1 MPCVPRPAP
10 LEMKSI
16 RETRHGI
23 RPALVALVAALALLA
38 VGAQSASAAPAA
50 TQRATS
56 QCWRAVIN
64 DWLDNNRVDHTYPV
78 ACYTQAI
85 QHLNAYP
92 DVQQYS
98 SAADDIHRALLALLH
113 GGGGQGPGSQAGGGG
128 SSSGG
133 GGGGSSLGS
142 GGTSAAS
149 NGANGSNGSSPITT
163 LIGRPSDAQ
172 SIPLPVIVLGVLAL
186 LLLLAGGGT
195 WLLRRMQ
202 MRRMTPATEP
212 ASAPQPRP

>member
-1 MPCVPRPAP
+1 
-10 LEMKSI
+10 MKSI
-16 RETRHGI
+16 RETCHGV
-23 RPALVALVAALALLA
+23 RPALGALVAAFTLLAL
-38 VGAQSASAAPAA
+38 GAQSATAAPAA

-64 DWLDNNRVDHTYPV
+64 DWLDNNRVDHAYPI

-113 GGGGQGPGSQAGGGG
+113 GGGSRGTGSGSGGGG
-128 SSSGG
+128 NLGSGG
-133 GGGGSSLGS
+133 GGGSPGTAG
-142 GGTSAAS
+142 GGTSGISSGPAS
-149 NGANGSNGSSPITT
+149 SQSTPIKS

-172 SIPLPVIVLGVLAL
+172 SIPLPLIVLGALAL

-195 WLLRRMQ
+195 WLLRR
-202 MRRMTPATEP
+202 RGA
-212 ASAPQPRP
+212 A

>member
-1 MPCVPRPAP
+1 
-10 LEMKSI
+10 
-16 RETRHGI
+16 
-23 RPALVALVAALALLA
+23 VAAVCLLLGL
-38 VGAQSASAAPAA
+38 GAQAASAAPAA

-56 QCWRAVIN
+56 KCWLAVIN

-113 GGGGQGPGSQAGGGG
+113 GGGGRNDSGLGGSGG
-128 SSSGG
+128 SSGA
-133 GGGGSSLGS
+133 GGSSNGPGGSAGPGGSQSAPINKVLGH
-142 GGTSAAS
+142 A
-149 NGANGSNGSSPITT
+149 
-163 LIGRPSDAQ
+163 SDAQ
-172 SIPLPVIVLGVLAL
+172 SIPLPLIVLAALAL

-195 WLLRRMQ
+195 WVLRRLQ

-212 ASAPQPRP
+212 ATARPPRP

>member
-1 MPCVPRPAP
+1 
-10 LEMKSI
+10 MKSI

-38 VGAQSASAAPAA
+38 VGAQSATAAPAA

-128 SSSGG
+128 
-133 GGGGSSLGS
+133 
-142 GGTSAAS
+142 GTSAAS
-149 NGANGSNGSSPITT
+149 GGANGTNGSSPITT

>member
-1 MPCVPRPAP
+1 MM
-10 LEMKSI
+10 EKS
-16 RETRHGI
+16 RHTRHGL
-23 RPALVALVAALALLA
+23 RPALVALAAAFVLLAL
-38 VGAQSASAAPAA
+38 GAQTAAAAPAA

-56 QCWRAVIN
+56 KCWLAVIN

-113 GGGGQGPGSQAGGGG
+113 GGGGRNGSGLGGGTTG
-128 SSSGG
+128 D
-133 GGGGSSLGS
+133 
-142 GGTSAAS
+142 
-149 NGANGSNGSSPITT
+149 GSNGPGGSAAPGGSAGPGGSQSAPINKI
-163 LIGRPSDAQ
+163 LGHASDAQ
-172 SIPLPVIVLGVLAL
+172 SIPLPLIVLGALAL

-195 WLLRRMQ
+195 WVLRRFQ

-212 ASAPQPRP
+212 AAGPSTRP

>member
-1 MPCVPRPAP
+1 MKTPPA
-10 LEMKSI
+10 
-16 RETRHGI
+16 TRYGA
-23 RPALVALVAALALLA
+23 RATLVALAASFALLA
-38 VGAQSASAAPAA
+38 LGAQAATAAPAA

-56 QCWRAVIN
+56 KCWLAVIN
-64 DWLDNNRVDHTYPV
+64 DWLDNNRVDHTYPI

-113 GGGGQGPGSQAGGGG
+113 GGGGRNGGI
-128 SSSGG
+128 SGG
-133 GGGGSSLGS
+133 GTSGGGTSGGGTNGGGTSALGS
-142 GGTSAAS
+142 GGSQST
-149 NGANGSNGSSPITT
+149 PIKTV
-163 LIGRPSDAQ
+163 LGHASDAQ
-172 SIPLPVIVLGVLAL
+172 SVPLPLIVLAALAM

-195 WLLRRMQ
+195 WVLRRFQ

-212 ASAPQPRP
+212 AAGPPPRP